1 MLSRRFPPLSNA
13 TLARVQAGGG
23 AEDYDAAS
31 AAGTEKWA
39 GEARAFVNDEAT
51 SDDRDSGSS
60 VVLERTM
67 AVDDALDV
75 DWQRG
80 DIVTYTY
87 RGATQTGDIRDVKIT
102 SAAGR
107 PGVARLTLRPV

>member
-1 MLSRRFPPLSNA
+1 MRSRRFPPLSNA

-31 AAGTEKWA
+31 AAGPEKWVGA
-39 GEARAFVNDEAT
+39 ARAFVNDQAS
-51 SDDRDSGSS
+51 SDDGARGSS
-60 VVLERTM
+60 VVLERTIV
-67 AVDDALDV
+67 VDDALDV

-87 RGATQTGDIRDVKIT
+87 RGATQTGEIRDIKIT
-102 SAAGR
+102 SAQGV
-107 PGVARLTLRPV
+107 PGVARLTLRPS